1 MAQRIVEGLTD
12 LTHIPWVP
20 HLVMYDG
27 ATVGT
32 AGYHGPP
39 TAGVAIIGYGIVES
53 HRGRDIATSA
63 VLQLIEKARVAG
75 GAHRIDATTALD
87 NVASQRVL
95 AKCGFTRR
103 EDRTSDQG
111 PEQCWFLELR

>member
-39 TAGVAIIGYGIVES
+39 TADVAIIGYGIVES
-53 HRGRDIATSA
+53 HRGRGIATWA
-63 VLQLIEKARVAG
+63 VRQLIDKARVAG

-87 NVASQRVL
+87 NAASQRVL
-95 AKCGFTRR
+95 AKCGFTRG
-103 EDRTSDQG
+103 EDRASDEG
-111 PEQCWFLELR
+111 PEQYWYLDL